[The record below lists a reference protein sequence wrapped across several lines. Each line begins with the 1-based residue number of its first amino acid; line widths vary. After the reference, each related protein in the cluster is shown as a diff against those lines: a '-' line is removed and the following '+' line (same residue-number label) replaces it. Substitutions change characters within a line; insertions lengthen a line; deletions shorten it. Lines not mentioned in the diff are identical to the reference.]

1 MINRYLLAI
10 FVIKIKVR
18 KCLIFFEPNFIDLL
32 EMFIFFSI
40 SADIDYGQT
49 SIVML
54 PEEDLVFSEIE
65 HRNASDLVILTDI
78 NAIDL

>member
-1 MINRYLLAI
+1 MFHF
-10 FVIKIKVR
+10 FV
-18 KCLIFFEPNFIDLL
+18 PNFIDLL

>member
-1 MINRYLLAI
+1 M
-10 FVIKIKVR
+10 IKIEVR
-18 KCLIFFEPNFIDLL
+18 KCSIFSKCFV
-32 EMFIFFSI
+32 FFST